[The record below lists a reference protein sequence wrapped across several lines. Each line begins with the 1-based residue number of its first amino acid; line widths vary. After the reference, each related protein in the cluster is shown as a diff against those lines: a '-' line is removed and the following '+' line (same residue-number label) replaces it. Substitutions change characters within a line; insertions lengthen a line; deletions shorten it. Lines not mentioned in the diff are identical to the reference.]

1 MSFLVQFGFR
11 PRIFNASSLLIDP
24 RTVLE
29 LSLKKPP
36 PLALLLKKILYR
48 YIILKILNNLFC
60 KAPAIRAKN
69 GMESKYLPAKNKT
82 IMTKIDPIM
91 VETLKKLEK
100 VFDLVLAN
108 NQKKPYTSKKIN
120 MPTNIKFISNDDHT

>member
-1 MSFLVQFGFR
+1 MSFLLQFGFR

-60 KAPAIRAKN
+60 KTPAIRAKN

>member
-1 MSFLVQFGFR
+1 
-11 PRIFNASSLLIDP
+11 
-24 RTVLE
+24 
-29 LSLKKPP
+29 
-36 PLALLLKKILYR
+36 
-48 YIILKILNNLFC
+48 
-60 KAPAIRAKN
+60 
-69 GMESKYLPAKNKT
+69 
-82 IMTKIDPIM
+82 MTRIDPIM